1 MFGKFSKKA
10 KMAAAEAERNE
21 AMKKGPSGFF
31 KLRQEL
37 FEWQK

>member
-10 KMAAAEAERNE
+10 KMASSRSRAQRSDE
-21 AMKKGPSGFF
+21 KGPSGFF

-37 FEWQK
+37 YEWQK